1 MSTDRPA
8 PMIFVATPCFG
19 GLVTTGYMM
28 SVVKLMQYA
37 EQHKFSVSLNLLGRD
52 SLITRAR
59 NTLVAQFITVPQAT
73 HLMFIDADIG
83 FESELVHHMLAFDE
97 DVVGGV
103 YPAQALNWNPP
114 DKIAYSEP
122 PNLAT
127 LNYVGKFCERD
138 ELERRGPFATGVYAA
153 TGFMMIKRA
162 AIARLMTAYPQY
174 AYTSD
179 HVYTPDKTER
189 KYYALFECRIDPDT
203 GEYLSEDFGFCQLW
217 RKLGG
222 KIWLDVEGGLVH
234 TGSHDFV
241 GNPALRYGASDVAT
255 LKVA

>member
-1 MSTDRPA
+1 MSSDQPA

-28 SVVKLMQYA
+28 SIVKLMQYA
-37 EQHKFSVSLNLLGRD
+37 GQHKFSVSLNLLGRD

-59 NTLVAQFITVPQAT
+59 NTLVAQFMTVPQAT

-83 FESELVHHMLAFDE
+83 FEPELVHRMLAFDE
-97 DVVGGV
+97 DVVGGM
-103 YPAQALNWNPP
+103 YPAKALNWNPP

-162 AIARLMTAYPQY
+162 GDRAPDDGLSAIRLHFRPRLHAGQDRTKILRAVRMPHRSGHRRVSERRLRLLSALAQARRQNLARRRRRAGTHWLARLRRQPGA
-174 AYTSD
+174 ALSARATS
-179 HVYTPDKTER
+179 R
-189 KYYALFECRIDPDT
+189 R
-203 GEYLSEDFGFCQLW
+203 
-217 RKLGG
+217 
-222 KIWLDVEGGLVH
+222 
-234 TGSHDFV
+234 
-241 GNPALRYGASDVAT
+241 
-255 LKVA
+255 